1 VPPRIVRP
9 AHRCPRGMFWRH
21 GRCWR

>member
-9 AHRCPRGMFWRH
+9 DHRCPRGMFWRH